1 MSRFIFVEEPILRQA
16 LVGVEIA
23 ITELRR
29 QSEYGIDYG
38 AAYSDVGQAQD
49 IADDLSLAY
58 DEIMLA
64 IDSR

>member
-38 AAYSDVGQAQD
+38 ASYSDVGQAQD

>member
-38 AAYSDVGQAQD
+38 ASYSDVGQTQD